1 MTGATHKSHANP
13 AATRSSAGSPGDATG
28 PCQGFNS
35 RYILHV
41 DADAFFASV
50 EQTLQP
56 ELRGKAVIVG
66 GGDRGVVSAASY
78 EARAFGVRS
87 AMPMVQARRLCPHA
101 IFLEPNFHAYKDY
114 SRKMFA
120 IMELY
125 SPLVEVT
132 SVDEGYVDLTGT
144 LKLHNA
150 PPWEIAHRML
160 DRIRSS
166 LDINVSGALAG
177 SKTAAKMATRLAKP
191 NGFLY
196 LEPHLAWVI
205 LGSLPVHAI
214 PGVGKHARQVLERRG
229 IMTVAELGHAPRYLL
244 RSLFGVWGEKLLQIA
259 IGNDFRPVRSEPHGV
274 QKSYSKE
281 RTLAQ
286 DTVDYEF
293 VRNMARKLAEKLAAK
308 VREDGQGATTVT
320 FKVRYADFVDCSR
333 SMSLPEPTNVNA
345 DILAC
350 IDRLFWKTIQP
361 RRPIRQIG
369 VKLSG
374 IYPPGLQLHLFA
386 SGHDTKEHRDSA
398 VDAIRQKYGFES
410 IGTSGAGNVPSRV

>member
-1 MTGATHKSHANP
+1 VNNAVQEPPSNP
-13 AATRSSAGSPGDATG
+13 VEPRGRAV
-28 PCQGFNS
+28 

-87 AMPMVQARRLCPHA
+87 AMPTVEARRLCPHA
-101 IFLEPNFHAYKDY
+101 IFLEPNFRAYKDY
-114 SRKMFA
+114 SRRMFA
-120 IMELY
+120 IMEEY
-125 SPLVEVT
+125 SPMVEAT
-132 SVDEGYVDLTGT
+132 SVDEGYVDLTGA
-144 LKLHNA
+144 LRLHNA

-160 DRIRSS
+160 DRIRSTLEIS
-166 LDINVSGALAG
+166 VSGALAG

-191 NGFLY
+191 NGLLY
-196 LEPHLAWVI
+196 LEPNRAWII
-205 LGSLPVHAI
+205 LGRLPVHAV
-214 PGVGKHARQVLERRG
+214 PGVGKRARQLLEQRG
-229 IMTVAELGHAPRYLL
+229 ITTVADLAHTPPRLL

-259 IGNDFRPVRSEPHGV
+259 RGNDSRPVRREPRGA
-274 QKSYSKE
+274 QKSYSKD

-286 DTVDYEF
+286 DTLDYEF
-293 VRNMARKLAEKLAAK
+293 VRDMARKLAEKLAAR
-308 VREDGQGATTVT
+308 VREDGQRAATVT

-333 SMSLPEPTNVNA
+333 SMTMWEPTNVNA
-345 DILAC
+345 EILDC
-350 IDRLFWKTIQP
+350 IDRLFWKTVQP

-374 IYPPGLQLHLFA
+374 VCSYGAQLNLFD
-386 SGHDTKEHRDSA
+386 SRHEIKERRDSA

-410 IGTSGAGNVPSRV
+410 IGAFGDGNVPLPG